1 MSLWYGRRN
10 KFGRAPAW
18 REEAT
23 KPEEKSDSMAINSV
37 IHTNEQSIDRVVNA
51 GVPVLLVFWRADSAA
66 AKQLDPVLD
75 QLAARYAGKAL
86 IAKVNVADERAL
98 AQRYNVTNV
107 PTIVFTKGGKTEG
120 TAVGAADQQS
130 LSRWIEYL
138 VNGGPKPELPRGS
151 SESAGGASAP
161 QQTHTNGQAGHANGR
176 SQAKASGQPVT
187 LTDATFAQT
196 INQPGPVLV
205 DFWAPWCGP
214 CRMVAPAVEQLA
226 SEFSGR
232 AVVGKLNVDE
242 NPMTSQRYGIMSI
255 PALYIFK
262 NGQVV
267 ERIVGAQPAHVLRQK
282 LMQHV

>member
-1 MSLWYGRRN
+1 MVDVTSLG
-10 KFGRAPAW
+10 APAW
-18 REEAT
+18 RDETT

-196 INQPGPVLV
+196 VNQPGPVLV

-214 CRMVAPAVEQLA
+214 CRLLAPTLEQVANEMDGKVQIVKVDIDQNPEISAQYRVMNIPFMVLFKDGNRVDQLLGNHPKA
-226 SEFSGR
+226 KIT
-232 AVVGKLNVDE
+232 AMIQNHL
-242 NPMTSQRYGIMSI
+242 
-255 PALYIFK
+255 
-262 NGQVV
+262 
-267 ERIVGAQPAHVLRQK
+267 
-282 LMQHV
+282 